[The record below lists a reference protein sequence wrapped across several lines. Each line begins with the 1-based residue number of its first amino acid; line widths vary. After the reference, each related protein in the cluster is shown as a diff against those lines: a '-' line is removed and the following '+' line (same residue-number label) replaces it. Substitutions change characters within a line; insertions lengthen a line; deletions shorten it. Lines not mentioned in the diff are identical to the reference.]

1 MGKGSHNSSCARAG
15 GHVCKCTGCGGS
27 LHGWQ
32 GWVALAAAADSE
44 RQHRRGQVDGRWEK
58 GHRRWRRRPNRDVRE
73 ASTDLARLDIADWL
87 AADSASTT
95 ASATAEVAGRSS
107 RSAGVTAARL
117 HDGPDSEGAWPDPAM
132 SGDSTYPSALDQ
144 VVTLAEAMTR
154 STWQEIS
161 AELDADLP
169 AAREIKR
176 QLAHHGWCDLF
187 VGLIQVVDAS
197 REALDRIPDGAKSV
211 VKAAILHSSMQ
222 GMRKQVTGAVIDVV
236 VDKVWIAFKTAI
248 STKIPLLGIITSED
262 AARSLRIL
270 AVFT

>member
-1 MGKGSHNSSCARAG
+1 
-15 GHVCKCTGCGGS
+15 
-27 LHGWQ
+27 
-32 GWVALAAAADSE
+32 
-44 RQHRRGQVDGRWEK
+44 
-58 GHRRWRRRPNRDVRE
+58 
-73 ASTDLARLDIADWL
+73 
-87 AADSASTT
+87 
-95 ASATAEVAGRSS
+95 
-107 RSAGVTAARL
+107 
-117 HDGPDSEGAWPDPAM
+117 M

-169 AAREIKR
+169 AARETKR

-197 REALDRIPDGAKSV
+197 REALNRIPDGAKSV

-248 STKIPLLGIITSED
+248 SAKIPLLGIITSED

-270 AVFT
+270 AVFTCPAPENHEEVRRYALKPLGEDAEEIVRDQTKERLSELFIEWTGTGPRRSPPMN